1 MCPSH
6 LSMDRRPIPRPEP
19 VPESYEPIDCSFHD
33 RLESWAT
40 LRSTTTIRYLDRA
53 GVEVEVRARIADL
66 YTRDGVEYLQTRSE
80 EHTAEL
86 QSRGHLVCRLLPE

>member
-1 MCPSH
+1 
-6 LSMDRRPIPRPEP
+6 

-66 YTRDGVEYLQTRSE
+66 YTRDGVEYLQTDGGLEIR
-80 EHTAEL
+80 L
-86 QSRGHLVCRLLPE
+86 DHLVSVDGIEPEGG